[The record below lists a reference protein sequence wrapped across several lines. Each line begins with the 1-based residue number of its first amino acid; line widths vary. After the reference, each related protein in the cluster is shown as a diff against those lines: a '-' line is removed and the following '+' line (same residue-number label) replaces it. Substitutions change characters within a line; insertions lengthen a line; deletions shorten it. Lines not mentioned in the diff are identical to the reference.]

1 MRRRRR
7 RPGHGIDKTDG
18 NAAPQA
24 LPGTNRIRMRIRCP
38 SPTQPAAL
46 AARESPVAEG
56 MLPLGHRPPGTES
69 EEAIKLRHVAQL
81 RARALRLRVGGA
93 CARED
98 GGDAGVRDSAPP
110 PAVHQRRDAG
120 PALPLRG
127 DCAVLKQRCLARALD
142 LAPQVIVVERFDK
155 FRLCAIAVV
164 WERAES

>member
-7 RPGHGIDKTDG
+7 RPGHGIDKT
-18 NAAPQA
+18 
-24 LPGTNRIRMRIRCP
+24 
-38 SPTQPAAL
+38 
-46 AARESPVAEG
+46 EG
-56 MLPLGHRPPGTES
+56 MQRRRRCQEQNAYACASDVPRLRSLLHLQRARATRRRER
-69 EEAIKLRHVAQL
+69 EQVRQRHVAQL
-81 RARALRLRVGGA
+81 RARAPRLRVGGA